1 MSRYWPV
8 AKRLTFTSAFGE
20 KGFPS
25 VDWGNRSYAAVEG
38 LIASIVDVFNPEH
51 AVANFAALFQV
62 ILIDLALAGD
72 NAVAVGLAA
81 AALPAVQQRRAIF
94 WGIVIAL
101 VLRIVFATVTQ
112 QLLAI
117 DWLLLAG
124 GLLLYWVAW
133 RMWDD
138 LRKHRPIQVGDP
150 VAGEHA
156 AEALVSGGKAPKTFL
171 SALLTI
177 IVADVSMSLDNVLA
191 VAGAAHGHDPI
202 ILIFGLGLSVVLMG
216 VAATFIARL
225 LNKHRWIAYVGLAII
240 LFVALHM
247 MYDGAV
253 QVIDCNP
260 TWFGATDV
268 GPHCP
273 SATPPPGATPH

>member
-1 MSRYWPV
+1 VES
-8 AKRLTFTSAFGE
+8 L
-20 KGFPS
+20 
-25 VDWGNRSYAAVEG
+25 AAHFAD
-38 LIASIVDVFNPEH
+38 LFNPDL
-51 AVANFAALFQV
+51 AFTNLAALLSV

-94 WGIVIAL
+94 WGIIIAL

-138 LRKHRPIQVGDP
+138 LRKHQPIQVGNP

-171 SALLTI
+171 SALMTI

-191 VAGAAHGHDPI
+191 VAAVSRHNEVI
-202 ILIFGLGLSVVLMG
+202 MWFGLVLSVILMG
-216 VAATFIARL
+216 VAATFIARIIE
-225 LNKHRWIAYVGLAII
+225 KHRWIAVVGIVIIVFAGTRMVWEGGHVMWPDVIPAI
-240 LFVALHM
+240 
-247 MYDGAV
+247 
-253 QVIDCNP
+253 
-260 TWFGATDV
+260 
-268 GPHCP
+268 P
-273 SATPPPGATPH
+273 SFLGGGH